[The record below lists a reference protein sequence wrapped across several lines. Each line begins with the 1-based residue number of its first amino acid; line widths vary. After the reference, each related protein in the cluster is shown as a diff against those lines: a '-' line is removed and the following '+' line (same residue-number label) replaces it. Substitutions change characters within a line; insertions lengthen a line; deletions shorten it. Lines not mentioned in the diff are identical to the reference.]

1 MLRAFDLLQQGAD
14 LIQRQP
20 RPQTAQIMRFDL
32 KSLGSLRWPLFRQTG
47 AQDFIDQH
55 LEWPPAAACFRR
67 EAGSHVIVYGQCG
80 SHIMM
85 L

>member
-14 LIQRQP
+14 LVQRQP
-20 RPQTAQIMRFDL
+20 RPQTTQIMRFDL
-32 KSLGSLRWPLFRQTG
+32 KSLGSLCRPLFRQTG

-55 LEWPPAAACFRR
+55 LEWPAAAACFRR
-67 EAGSHVIVYGQCG
+67 EAGSHIIIDGQG
-80 SHIMM
+80 STHIMM